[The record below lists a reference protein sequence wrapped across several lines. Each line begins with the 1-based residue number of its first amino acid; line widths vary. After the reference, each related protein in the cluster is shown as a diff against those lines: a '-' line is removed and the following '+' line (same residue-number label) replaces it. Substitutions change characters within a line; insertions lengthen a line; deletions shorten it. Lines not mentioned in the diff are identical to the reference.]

1 MVKWKTV
8 WSTGY
13 ILVHSFKLNSNQ
25 NETKQFHGLTNLIW
39 QARPLCMNAA
49 QDGEYGELVDPFL
62 ENQYEPY
69 EMARMV
75 ACAAAAV
82 RHSGRRRP
90 KMSQVNNKFVFYYQ
104 KST

>member
-1 MVKWKTV
+1 
-8 WSTGY
+8 
-13 ILVHSFKLNSNQ
+13 
-25 NETKQFHGLTNLIW
+25 
-39 QARPLCMNAA
+39 MNAIH
-49 QDGEYGELVDPFL
+49 DGEYGELVDPFL

-90 KMSQVNNKFVFYYQ
+90 KMSQVMINKHERHTYFTIKFFFF
-104 KST
+104 

>member
-1 MVKWKTV
+1 MRV
-8 WSTGY
+8 
-13 ILVHSFKLNSNQ
+13 
-25 NETKQFHGLTNLIW
+25 
-39 QARPLCMNAA
+39 A

-62 ENQYEPY
+62 EHQYEPY

-90 KMSQVNNKFVFYYQ
+90 KMSQVIITVTHNLLLLLRKV
-104 KST
+104 

>member
-1 MVKWKTV
+1 
-8 WSTGY
+8 
-13 ILVHSFKLNSNQ
+13 
-25 NETKQFHGLTNLIW
+25 
-39 QARPLCMNAA
+39 MNAA

-90 KMSQVNNKFVFYYQ
+90 KMSQVNNKFISYYQ
-104 KST
+104 KFT

>member
-1 MVKWKTV
+1 MD
-8 WSTGY
+8 
-13 ILVHSFKLNSNQ
+13 
-25 NETKQFHGLTNLIW
+25 
-39 QARPLCMNAA
+39 AA
-49 QDGEYGELVDPFL
+49 HDGEYGELVDPFL

-90 KMSQVNNKFVFYYQ
+90 KMSQVNNKFISYYQ
-104 KST
+104 KSTCLQFIQNTSFLILESLGVS